1 MGKQKQGK
9 ANANLSARPAGGMAI
24 ASGWPVHEV
33 LLSRDWDKEG
43 FLSGILIA
51 RRSPNSGKVAV
62 GHFLVDLACL
72 GVKSVQVKLFKDAAE
87 YAAGLRAHAMRV
99 QQLAPADFNL
109 AVKIIRTG
117 LEYAADLGFKPDPVF
132 AQAEPLLAGAR
143 PEDDPTPVPTGG
155 PEGKPFFIHG
165 PRDDVDRV
173 IAQLRRAVGDGH
185 YHYFIQGS
193 KEDLRL
199 PDNVDELFDDQGR

>member
-9 ANANLSARPAGGMAI
+9 ANANLPARPVGGMAI
-24 ASGWPVHEV
+24 ASGWPVQEV

-43 FLSGILIA
+43 ALSGVLIA

-99 QQLAPADFNL
+99 QPLAPGDFNL

-117 LEYAADLGFKPDPVF
+117 LEYAANLGFKPDPVF
-132 AQAEPLLAGAR
+132 TQAEPLLAGADLDAA
-143 PEDDPTPVPTGG
+143 PPVRTGG
-155 PEGKPFFIHG
+155 PEGKPLFING
-165 PRDDVDRV
+165 PYDNVEKIV
-173 IAQLRRAVGDGH
+173 AQLRRAVGDGNFH
-185 YHYFIQGS
+185 VLIGGPEGMPFPLDVIEGDAS
-193 KEDLRL
+193 SDPR
-199 PDNVDELFDDQGR
+199 